1 MIEWKIQ
8 EEMFCRR
15 NIEKFKYLFKKE
27 SRAEI
32 YLNNNLNDSYK
43 LFFSKFVLL

>member
-1 MIEWKIQ
+1 MMNRQNDRVEKIQ

-27 SRAEI
+27 SRVEMF
-32 YLNNNLNDSYK
+32 LNNNLNDS
-43 LFFSKFVLL
+43 